1 MARKTG
7 AGPGIVVLLLGLG
20 WLMSKC
26 GGGGSNSSNTPPD
39 LAPLSS
45 PTALTAPSVPPAEI
59 MFVNT
64 AVLNQRSTPDGS
76 VVGKVSG
83 GSSVNIY
90 ERRGSWARIS
100 PDNSAALWVS
110 GSHLCSG
117 TGCYSPAPARN
128 RGNTPAR
135 RSRSNYIDGTCPC
148 SGNRVCIGPRGGR
161 YCITS
166 GGNKKYGM

>member
-7 AGPGIVVLLLGLG
+7 AGPGLVVLLLGLG

-26 GGGGSNSSNTPPD
+26 GGGGNAPD
-39 LAPLSS
+39 PAPLSS
-45 PTALTAPSVPPAEI
+45 PTTLAAPSVQPTEI

-64 AVLNQRSTPDGS
+64 AVLNQRSAPEGS
-76 VVGKVSG
+76 VVGKVPG
-83 GSSVNIY
+83 GNSVSIY
-90 ERRGSWARIS
+90 ERRGSWVRIS
-100 PDNSAALWVS
+100 ADSSAPLWVS

-117 TGCYSPAPARN
+117 AGCYSPTPARK
-128 RGNTPAR
+128 RGSTPAR
-135 RSRSNYIDGTCPC
+135 RPQPNYIDGTCPC

-166 GGNKKYGM
+166 GGNKRYGV